1 MTLNQ
6 RKCKLS
12 RLGLSLFALLI
23 LVATLSMEPA
33 TGSNVTSGPG
43 DVKTGYDSKTYET
56 RSISVLKRKGAPA
69 DLMRVLQS
77 PPRGLPPVP
86 VPKDNPMTQK
96 KVLLGRKLFFDRR
109 LSLNETMSC
118 AMCHVPEQGFTN
130 NEMATAVG
138 IEGRTVRR
146 NAPTIYNVAYFS
158 HIFHDGRET
167 RLEYQVWQ
175 PMLNLNEMANPGF
188 GYVVGKIRSF
198 SDYKGLLESA
208 FEGRGPGIETIG
220 MAIASYERT
229 IVSGNSAFDRWYF
242 DNDESA
248 LSASAQRG
256 FGLFTGKAGC
266 MACHVIHK
274 DYALFTD
281 DAFHNTGLGWRF
293 SVGDGQA
300 EVPVQI
306 APGVKIM
313 VPKKVIDSVGKP
325 PPSDLGRYE
334 VTQDPADRWRYKT
347 PTLRNVALTA
357 PYMHNGVFG
366 TLKDVVSFYNK
377 GGIPNPGLDPSI
389 RPLGLTDDEMADI
402 VAFLQSLTGDNVETL
417 VRDAFA
423 APIGDRR

>member
-158 HIFHDGRET
+158 HIFHDGREM

-175 PMLNLNEMANPGF
+175 PMLNVNEMANPSF
-188 GYVVGKIRSF
+188 GYVVEKIRRF
-198 SDYKGLLESA
+198 SDYKGLFESA

-242 DNDESA
+242 DNDESE